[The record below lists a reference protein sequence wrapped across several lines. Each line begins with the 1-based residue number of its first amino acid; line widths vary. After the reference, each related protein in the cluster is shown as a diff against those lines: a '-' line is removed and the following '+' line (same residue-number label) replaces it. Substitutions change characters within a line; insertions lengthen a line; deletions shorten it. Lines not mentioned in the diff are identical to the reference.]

1 MSGGYRVVKT
11 EHRHL
16 ATGQVIDTIWDVLDT
31 EGRIVFAAR
40 DEAMANEKA
49 DELRH
54 KQACP
59 GVACTT
65 KDSNPK
71 DTVGSKKVS
80 ISKIPPAVLFE
91 VANALLSGG
100 LKYASYN
107 WRAEGSRATVYYDA
121 VMRHLMAWL
130 EGEDIDPDSGLS
142 HVTQAISGLI
152 VLRDSMLQGNWVD
165 DRPPAG
171 KAIVAQANAMAK
183 EIIEKVGN
191 NAKPPYTEK
200 KLFGI

>member
-1 MSGGYRVVKT
+1 MSVGYKVVKT
-11 EHRHL
+11 EHRHP
-16 ATGQVIDTIWDVLDT
+16 ATGQVIDTIWDVTDAA
-31 EGRIVFAAR
+31 GRVVFSSR
-40 DEAMANEKA
+40 DEVSAEEKA
-49 DELRH
+49 DILRRNCSVA
-54 KQACP
+54 ACEK
-59 GVACTT
+59 

-80 ISKIPPAVLFE
+80 ISKIPPAVLIE

-100 LKYASYN
+100 LKYSSYN
-107 WRAEGSRATVYYDA
+107 WRAEGARATVYYDA

-130 EGEDIDPDSGLS
+130 EGEDIDPDSGMS

-171 KAIVAQANAMAK
+171 KIDMVQANATAK
-183 EIIEKVGN
+183 AMIEKAGDG
-191 NAKPPYTEK
+191 AKPPYTQK

>member
-1 MSGGYRVVKT
+1 MSTEYKVVKT
-11 EHRHL
+11 EHRHP
-16 ATGQVIDTIWDVLDT
+16 ATGQVIDTIWDVLDAA
-31 EGRIVFAAR
+31 GRIVFASR
-40 DEAMANEKA
+40 DEAMAEEKA

-54 KQACP
+54 KQACSWVVCP
-59 GVACTT
+59 T

-91 VANALLSGG
+91 IANALLGGG
-100 LKYASYN
+100 LKYSAYN
-107 WRAEGSRATVYYDA
+107 WRAEGARATVYYDA

-130 EGEDIDPDSGLS
+130 EGEDIDPDSGMS

-152 VLRDSMLQGNWVD
+152 VLRDSMIQGNWVD

-171 KAIVAQANAMAK
+171 KAIIAQANAMAK
-183 EIIEKVGN
+183 AMIEKVGN